1 MDAGKLG
8 RSSSSM
14 TILFDLDNTLFD
26 HLHSLKHAIS
36 AVREKFDHLQTFG
49 TDELISKYNAALQ
62 STYDAY
68 LRGDIAHDQLN
79 EKKVMAFFHDVGFPS
94 PTLEKVREFR
104 DVYRPAYRETRRA
117 TPGSLQTLCRL
128 RENGYKLGII
138 TNGQT
143 VDQKIK
149 AECIGVAHLVDHI
162 ITSEEVGVSKPDT
175 RIFKRAATAMGVDMS
190 SMIMVGDS
198 IESDIRG
205 ALDAGISPVLYCP
218 LAEQDETLIQGT
230 QVPTIHHMSHL
241 LNLLGISQSSSR
253 PQFSID
259 LELQP

>member
-1 MDAGKLG
+1 MDDGTIGVL
-8 RSSSSM
+8 SSSM

-26 HLHSLKHAIS
+26 HLNSVKHAIS
-36 AVREKFDHLQTFG
+36 AVREKFDHLQTFS

-68 LRGDIAHDQLN
+68 LRGDIAHDQVN
-79 EKKVMAFFHDVGFPS
+79 EKKVMTFFHDVGFPS
-94 PTLEKVREFR
+94 PTLERVREFR
-104 DVYRPAYRETRRA
+104 DVYQPSYRGHRRA
-117 TPGSLQTLCRL
+117 TPGSIQTLCRL

-143 VDQKIK
+143 IEQKAK
-149 AECIGVAHLVDHI
+149 AECIGVAHLVDQI
-162 ITSEEVGVSKPDT
+162 ITSEEAGVSKPNT

-205 ALDAGISPVLYCP
+205 ALDAGISPVLYSP
-218 LAEQDETLIQGT
+218 LAEQDETLIPGT

-241 LNLLGISQSSSR
+241 LNLLGLSQSSLR

-259 LELQP
+259 SELQP

>member
-1 MDAGKLG
+1 
-8 RSSSSM
+8 M

-26 HLHSLKHAIS
+26 HVNSLKHAIS
-36 AVREKFDHLQTFG
+36 AVREKFDHLQTFS

-68 LRGDIAHDQLN
+68 LRGDIAHDQGN
-79 EKKVMAFFHDVGFPS
+79 EKKVMTFFHDVGFPS
-94 PTLEKVREFR
+94 PTLEKV
-104 DVYRPAYRETRRA
+104 
-117 TPGSLQTLCRL
+117 Q
-128 RENGYKLGII
+128 KLAEQHPEVSKRFAVFERM
-138 TNGQT
+138 TM
-143 VDQKIK
+143 DQKAK
-149 AECIGVAHLVDHI
+149 AECIGVAHLVDQI
-162 ITSEEVGVSKPDT
+162 ITSEEAGVSKPNM

-205 ALDAGISPVLYCP
+205 ALDAGISPVLYSP

-241 LNLLGISQSSSR
+241 LNLLGIS
-253 PQFSID
+253 
-259 LELQP
+259 